1 MAAEEESS
9 PLLSSTSTNKT
20 TSKSQ
25 KQTVTTKR
33 STTSESTPLL
43 SSSSSTARYDGEANE
58 QDRDEAISTE
68 PRPSDAASSHST
80 KKSRRWP
87 SFIAM
92 GLLGIVV
99 VVIIILA
106 FIVPE
111 AVQEYAQQAAVI
123 EPTNLALESITT
135 NGVRARIQAN
145 FYLDGS
151 RVTNDHV
158 RRVGRATTWV
168 AYQLESDQTKVNV
181 RLPEYNNVLLGSA
194 VVPPLVVNLRDGD
207 VTSFDFVA
215 EIIPGDVEGIRIIAN
230 EWLEGRL
237 EKLRLNGEADLSIKS
252 GIIPLGTHTISESL
266 VFEANKIP
274 AIPQYNITRF
284 NVEDGPME
292 GSMLAD
298 VSLSAFNEYPVELDI
313 PELAFDILVPG
324 CAISDPSILV
334 AEAVTKEVH
343 IKPRSDVEA
352 EVKAVIRELPE
363 SLTTACPDSTSSPL
377 DNLLRQYMHGD
388 PATFFVRG
396 SRHPDGDTPK
406 WIAEILSSVTVPVPF
421 PGRTLD
427 GLIRNFSLTDTHFTL
442 PDPFA
447 DPDDPDSNPKVSGN
461 ILVTAGLPSEMNFG
475 IDVTNVRAT
484 ADVLYKSKKMG
495 ELNLRKWQHA
505 NSTRV
510 EGKAGEGA
518 MLKIQSRVIDAPLNI
533 TDGDVFSE
541 VVSALLFG
549 GETVRLR
556 VKALVDIQ
564 VQTTLGDLTLKE
576 VPAEGKIPVKP
587 LPKGSIGSID
597 PKVGSL
603 RVLDTTSDSI
613 TLQALINVTNP
624 TPYTAHVPYVNVHIL
639 GNGTTLGSATVENL
653 DITTGPNSN
662 ILVTA
667 KWNPPMGGAHA
678 RKVGRDLISQYISG
692 WNTSITVKAHR
703 DSIPGQ
709 RIICKALS
717 RFNMTFAAPKLD
729 LPGDTPE
736 EKSHFIRDTTFHFF
750 SSTATF
756 TLVSP
761 LHYNTLYLD
770 FVNATAL
777 YNHTDPIGQI
787 TYDLPFSAPPGK
799 SQTPRLPV
807 EWSIGSVGY
816 DAVRKAIG
824 GKLKLDAYA
833 NVDMRLG
840 NWQESL
846 WYRGRGIGASVQ
858 L

>member
-9 PLLSSTSTNKT
+9 PLLSSTSTSKT
-20 TSKSQ
+20 TSTSH
-25 KQTVTTKR
+25 KQTVNTKR
-33 STTSESTPLL
+33 SVTSESTPLL
-43 SSSSSTARYDGEANE
+43 SSSSSTARYDGEADE
-58 QDRDEAISTE
+58 HDREEAISTE
-68 PRPSDAASSHST
+68 PRPSDAASSRST

-92 GLLGIVV
+92 GILGIVV
-99 VVIIILA
+99 IVIIVLA

-181 RLPEYNNVLLGSA
+181 RLPEYDNVLLGSA

-252 GIIPLGTHTISESL
+252 GIVPLGTHTISESL

-298 VSLSAFNEYPVELDI
+298 VSLSAFNEYPVELDV

-324 CAISDPSILV
+324 CAISDQSILV

-343 IKPRSDVEA
+343 MKPRSDVEA

-396 SRHPDGDTPK
+396 SHHPDGDTPK
-406 WIAEILSSVTVPVPF
+406 WIADILSSVTLPVPF

-427 GLIRNFSLTDTHFTL
+427 GLIRNFSLTNTHFTL

-475 IDVTNVRAT
+475 IDVTNIRAT

-495 ELNLRKWQHA
+495 ELNIKEWQHA

-510 EGKAGEGA
+510 EGKGDEGA
-518 MLKIQSRVIDAPLNI
+518 MLKIESRVIDAPLNI
-533 TDGDVFSE
+533 TDGDVFSD

-549 GETVRLR
+549 GETVRLH
-556 VKALVDIQ
+556 VKALVDIK

-587 LPKGSIGSID
+587 LPKGTIGSVD

-624 TPYTAHVPYVNVHIL
+624 TPYTAHVPYANVHIL
-639 GNGTTLGSATVENL
+639 GNDTVLGSATVENL

-667 KWNPPMGGAHA
+667 KWNPPMGGAHG
-678 RKVGRDLISQYISG
+678 RKIGRDLISQYISG
-692 WNTSITVKAHR
+692 WNTSVTVKAHR

-717 RFNMTFAAPKLD
+717 RFNITFAAPQLD
-729 LPGDTPE
+729 LPGDTPG

-761 LHYNTLYLD
+761 LHYNTMYLD

-846 WYRGRGIGASVQ
+846 WYRGTGIGASVQ

>member
-1 MAAEEESS
+1 MPEEETS
-9 PLLSSTSTNKT
+9 PLLSADAKGKT
-20 TSKSQ
+20 PSHERTES
-25 KQTVTTKR
+25 
-33 STTSESTPLL
+33 SESTPLL
-43 SSSSSTARYDGEANE
+43 SSSSNTPRYDGEIDEHDGDDSIGSHPADAPAPANSMK
-58 QDRDEAISTE
+58 RT
-68 PRPSDAASSHST
+68 
-80 KKSRRWP
+80 RRWP

-92 GLLGIVV
+92 GILAVIVV
-99 VVIIILA
+99 AIIVLA

-123 EPTNLALESITT
+123 EPTNLALDSITT

-145 FYLDGS
+145 FHLDGT
-151 RVTNDHV
+151 RVNNDHV

-168 AYQLESDQTKVNV
+168 AYQLETAETKVDV
-181 RLPEYNNVLLGSA
+181 RLPEYGNILLGSA
-194 VVPPLVVNLRDGD
+194 TIPSLVVNLRDGD
-207 VTSFDFVA
+207 MTKFDFVA
-215 EIIPGDVEGIRIIAN
+215 EITPGDVEGIRIIAN

-237 EKLRLNGEADLSIKS
+237 DKLRLDGETDLRIKS
-252 GIIPLGTHTISESL
+252 GIIPLGTHTVSESL

-274 AIPQYNITRF
+274 AMPSYNITRF
-284 NVEDGPME
+284 NVEDGPMK

-324 CAISDPSILV
+324 CAMSDPFILV
-334 AEAVTKEVH
+334 AEAATSQLHVE
-343 IKPRSDVEA
+343 PRSDVNA
-352 EVKAVIRELPE
+352 DVKAVIRELPE
-363 SLTTACPDSTSSPL
+363 SLTSDCPDSTSSPL
-377 DNLLRQYMHGD
+377 DVLLRQYMHGD

-406 WIAEILSSVTVPVPF
+406 WIADILSSVSVPVPF

-427 GLIRNFSLTDTHFTL
+427 GLIRNFSLTDVHFTL
-442 PDPFA
+442 PDPSA
-447 DPDDPDSNPKVSGN
+447 DPNDPDSNPKVSGN

-475 IDVTNVRAT
+475 IDVTNIRAT
-484 ADVLYKSKKMG
+484 ADVLYKSRKMG
-495 ELNLRKWQHA
+495 ELNVQKWQDA

-510 EGKAGEGA
+510 EGEGDEGA
-518 MLKIQSRVIDAPLNI
+518 TLKIQSRVIDAPLNV
-533 TDGDVFSE
+533 TDGGVFGE
-541 VVSALLFG
+541 VIQTLLFG
-549 GETVRLR
+549 NKPVILH
-556 VKALVDIQ
+556 VDALVDIK
-564 VQTTLGDLTLKE
+564 VQTTLGDLILKE

-587 LPKGSIGSID
+587 LPKGTIGGID

-603 RVLDTTSDSI
+603 KVLDTTSDSI
-613 TLQALINVTNP
+613 TLQALVNVTNP
-624 TPYTAHVPYVNVHIL
+624 TPYTAHIPYVNVHVL
-639 GNGTTLGSATVENL
+639 NNGSVLGSATIENL
-653 DITTGPNSN
+653 DIVKGPNSN
-662 ILVTA
+662 VLVTA
-667 KWNPPMGGAHA
+667 KWNPPMGGDHG
-678 RKVGRDLISQYISG
+678 RRIGRDLISQYLSG
-692 WNTSITVKAHR
+692 WNTSITVKSHR
-703 DSIPGQ
+703 HSIPGQ
-709 RIICKALS
+709 PIICKALS

-736 EKSHFIRDTTFHFF
+736 EKSHFIRDATFHFF

-777 YNHTDPIGQI
+777 YNHTEPVGQI
-787 TYDLPFSAPPGK
+787 TYDLPFSAPPGT
-799 SQTPRLPV
+799 SQTPKLPV
-807 EWSIGSVGY
+807 EWSLDSVGY

-840 NWQESL
+840 NWKESL
-846 WYRGRGIGASVQ
+846 WYQGKGIGASVQ